1 MNKQHTNR
9 TYSLGPYGKAIQT
22 IHAFRSNYLDFDTDL
37 STMAS
42 LGIKFVRVPVSWCLT
57 DSHPEDMITV
67 TKPDRDDD
75 NVNVEVQYMSDE
87 EVKEKLTCEDPFY
100 PGVHWPAS
108 E

>member
-1 MNKQHTNR
+1 
-9 TYSLGPYGKAIQT
+9 
-22 IHAFRSNYLDFDTDL
+22 
-37 STMAS
+37 
-42 LGIKFVRVPVSWCLT
+42 
-57 DSHPEDMITV
+57 MITV